1 MSLTSFKYRPDLD
14 SGYAPS
20 NAAGVEANA
29 LESNLAAVEK
39 KFVDA
44 ESLYA
49 QTYRE
54 FCNNFLDSRAEGWDG
69 YGALPVA
76 DAAFLRSREFLKKCL
91 GRYPAPTSG
100 ATPNG
105 SLTFEWLIARDR
117 RFMVSIGA
125 DEVIAYAGL
134 FGSSTVRGTE
144 PFVSDVPSTIW
155 AHLNRLYPQ

>member
-1 MSLTSFKYRPDLD
+1 MSFDTLQYRPDLD
-14 SGYAPS
+14 SGYASS
-20 NAAGVEANA
+20 NAAGVEADA

-39 KFVDA
+39 KFADA

-49 QTYRE
+49 QVHRE
-54 FCNNFLDSRAEGWDG
+54 FCNNFLDSRVEDWDG
-69 YGALPVA
+69 YGALPVT

-100 ATPNG
+100 ATPRG
-105 SLTFEWLIARDR
+105 SLTFEWLVGRDR

-125 DEVIAYAGL
+125 DDLIAYAGL

-144 PFVSDVPSTIW
+144 PFVSDVPPTIW
-155 AHLNRLYPQ
+155 AHLGRLYPQ